1 VDDRERAIEIIK
13 RLPQRASLEDIAH
26 GIDFVCGVD
35 QGFEE
40 LERGEGTPAPEVRK
54 MVKSWIFK

>member
-13 RLPQRASLEDIAH
+13 RLPQRASLEDIANAI
-26 GIDFVCGVD
+26 GFITGVE

-40 LERGEGTPAPEVRK
+40 LELGEGTPASEVRDK
-54 MVKSWIFK
+54 VKSWIFK